1 MKVRKH
7 KEKENV
13 ILNLTKQEAW
23 DLMMVCH
30 SATVYNKQE
39 CEKHKKNPE
48 LWNHH
53 RDMMDKANYFDRL
66 LGIVRVTSETEAVEV
81 D

>member
-1 MKVRKH
+1 MKVRKY

-13 ILNLTKQEAW
+13 ILNLTKQEAR

-30 SATVYNKQE
+30 SATIYNKQG
-39 CEKHKKNPE
+39 CEKYKKNSE
-48 LWNHH
+48 FWNHCK
-53 RDMMDKANYFDRL
+53 DMMDKAIYFDRL
-66 LGIVRVTSETEAVEV
+66 LGIVRLTSEIEVVEV

>member
-1 MKVRKH
+1 MKVRKY

-39 CEKHKKNPE
+39 REKYKKNSE

-53 RDMMDKANYFDRL
+53 RDMMDKAIYFDRL
-66 LGIVRVTSETEAVEV
+66 LGAVRITSEIETVKV